1 MSTSKNQVGLKETIA
16 ILSLY
21 FISMGFTVVTPAMA
35 KLAAAFPDNNF
46 SLISTLPTLFVV
58 FATLWAGTVAGKKVK
73 YRTLALTGCI
83 IFTVSGTLPA
93 IVGGS
98 FAFILVTRA
107 LVGIGLGLM
116 APLGNALIIGLY
128 EGQKQAAYLGYG
140 TLLMNGGG
148 IVLQMLGGALAD
160 MGWKTTF
167 FGHLLGIISIVCL
180 IFLPEPAKAPV
191 QPETNGKPAAK
202 DKISPFVY
210 AIAILFLLFNV
221 LNYPVMLNMSLMFE
235 MKGAGGAT
243 MAATAL
249 SLYTVAGCVAG
260 FLFGTI
266 FKMMKRF
273 CLPIAFFLWAI
284 GAYCIYI
291 GKTMAVMS
299 AGTILIGFAFSVIM
313 PAAFTLVGMRTPPS
327 TVAIG
332 TSIIMAL
339 MNLGGFLSSFWLSL
353 LKTICGENIYSPL
366 LVETVII
373 AVLGVVF
380 LIYNP
385 FPKQPEQ

>member
-1 MSTSKNQVGLKETIA
+1 MSTTKNKVGLKETIA

-21 FISMGFTVVTPAMA
+21 FVSMGFTVVTPAMA

-148 IVLQMLGGALAD
+148 IILQMLGGALAD
-160 MGWKTTF
+160 IGWKTTF
-167 FGHLLGIISIVCL
+167 FGHLLGVISIVCL
-180 IFLPEPAKAPV
+180 IFLPEPEKAPV
-191 QPETNGKPAAK
+191 QQETGGKPAAK

-266 FKMMKRF
+266 FKIMKRF
-273 CLPIAFFLWAI
+273 
-284 GAYCIYI
+284 
-291 GKTMAVMS
+291 
-299 AGTILIGFAFSVIM
+299 
-313 PAAFTLVGMRTPPS
+313 
-327 TVAIG
+327 
-332 TSIIMAL
+332 
-339 MNLGGFLSSFWLSL
+339 LSSHCLLPLGNRRLLHLHRQNHGGHVSRYYFDRIRILRDHACSL
-353 LKTICGENIYSPL
+353 HTGWYAYPTFHSGDRNFHCHGTYEPGRLPQQL
-366 LVETVII
+366 L
-373 AVLGVVF
+373 AVSAESDLR
-380 LIYNP
+380 
-385 FPKQPEQ
+385 